1 MVGSTKKCYRRE
13 ELIEEKNN
21 QLGVRKMDKLK
32 ELALRKEKLT
42 EEIENFRKFNIQVY
56 EKFLQEYG
64 LDEDVEMLLWIK
76 GEDIWKRGRICIA
89 RSYSYNYAFEFH
101 TYKKDGDLSSRTAA
115 YMDNPE
121 YVIQKI
127 NCGTLRRIEKC

>member
-1 MVGSTKKCYRRE
+1 
-13 ELIEEKNN
+13 
-21 QLGVRKMDKLK
+21 MDKLK

-56 EKFLQEYG
+56 EEFLQEYG
-64 LDEDVEMLLWIK
+64 LNEDVEMLIWSK
-76 GEDIWKRGRICIA
+76 GEDVWKRGRICIT
-89 RSYSYNYAFEFH
+89 RSYGYNYAFKFY
-101 TYKKDGDLSSRTAA
+101 TYKKDGDLSTRMAA

-121 YVIQKI
+121 HVIQKL